1 MINCTNEVLKDPKV
15 RQALTLAID
24 RNYIVQNVTRAGQI
38 PAAAFVPYGVSDVEG
53 DFRENGGNYY
63 EVSEDK
69 HQENIEKAK
78 QYIKKAT
85 EEEAVMIIFPE
96 YFMNYYP
103 DAEHNYTKKAQSL
116 HGEFVQAM
124 KMLAKE
130 FKMWIIFGMNEQ
142 TVDETK
148 NYNTMVILND
158 LGELVSDYKKT
169 HLFNAYKWKESMN
182 TLKGDCLFTPIKT
195 PVGVIGLGI
204 CYDLR
209 FPELARY
216 EALSGTQ
223 VMLYPAAWVKGK
235 GKFMQWETLLRA
247 RAIENEMYVLGCCH
261 YSKEHYMGRST
272 GFAPDGTRL
281 YLGEEKEE
289 LLYAQIDKEQIQNIR
304 TANPVFENRRK
315 DLYD

>member
-1 MINCTNEVLKDPKV
+1 MDKIAVAQT
-15 RQALTLAID
+15 T
-24 RNYIVQNVTRAGQI
+24 
-38 PAAAFVPYGVSDVEG
+38 SS
-53 DFRENGGNYY
+53 GNWR
-63 EVSEDK
+63 
-69 HQENIEKAK
+69 ENIEKAK

-169 HLFNAYKWKESMN
+169 HLFNAYKWNESMN

-195 PVGVIGLGI
+195 PAGVIGLGI

-216 EALSGTQ
+216 EALSGAQ

-272 GFAPDGTRL
+272 GFAPDVVSLKRL
-281 YLGEEKEE
+281 LNQSNLKSWSSKMIKKSLEAYFFTLKNKIVFCKK
-289 LLYAQIDKEQIQNIR
+289 QFQNMS
-304 TANPVFENRRK
+304 VFCFVSTEIV
-315 DLYD
+315 

>member
-1 MINCTNEVLKDPKV
+1 MIVNRIDCDIFSRGETIVFTDSVECLITPKSKYTGREKEGSYV
-15 RQALTLAID
+15 RGWMEANFIGVIEQMPGDTI
-24 RNYIVQNVTRAGQI
+24 RMGRERYVI
-38 PAAAFVPYGVSDVEG
+38 PT
-53 DFRENGGNYY
+53 
-63 EVSEDK
+63 
-69 HQENIEKAK
+69 I
-78 QYIKKAT
+78 
-85 EEEAVMIIFPE
+85 
-96 YFMNYYP
+96 
-103 DAEHNYTKKAQSL
+103 
-116 HGEFVQAM
+116 
-124 KMLAKE
+124 
-130 FKMWIIFGMNEQ
+130 
-142 TVDETK
+142 
-148 NYNTMVILND
+148 ILND

-223 VMLYPAAWVKGK
+223 VMLYPAAWVKGE